1 MKKEKKRIYVL
12 CADGKFVTATFW
24 LGKPFCPLPFLSDCW
39 VTISVVMEWN
49 GMETDMAHT
58 WIGGHNY
65 GRPGTRIGWR
75 LSLSLSL
82 SMTMTMTML
91 SYLPTPTDTLVRSS
105 RAYTRPLPRVTRVS
119 ADSRWWWR
127 RWWMARCDG
136 RSVDARP
143 GYRHASHGWPRGHD
157 GCDLATHQPPTPPRL
172 WIRAPTTSGMTS
184 PRYRIGPTRTRN
196 TEHGGSAVCDWVQLL
211 ARTDIDTA
219 GPNRAHDRPPSRT
232 TKTATLY
239 TNPATSWQ
247 IDVRD
252 HVNTLI
258 VVDLSKSQVD

>member
-1 MKKEKKRIYVL
+1 MKRIYIL

-49 GMETDMAHT
+49 GMEWKRIWHT
-58 WIGGHNY
+58 RIGHNY
-65 GRPGTRIGWR
+65 GRPGARIGWR
-75 LSLSLSL
+75 LSLSLSRGDDDDVIL
-82 SMTMTMTML
+82 P
-91 SYLPTPTDTLVRSS
+91 SYPHRHTRTFVPCLHTSS
-105 RAYTRPLPRVTRVS
+105 AACYTGLRRLAVVVVTVV
-119 ADSRWWWR
+119 DGTVCGDWLTIG
-127 RWWMARCDG
+127 G
-136 RSVDARP
+136 RSTWIPARIP
-143 GYRHASHGWPRGHD
+143 WLATWTRRMWPRQ
-157 GCDLATHQPPTPPRL
+157 QPPSTRQRRLHL
-172 WIRAPTTSGMTS
+172 WIRGIYVRRDLS

-196 TEHGGSAVCDWVQLL
+196 TEHGGSAACDWVQLL
-211 ARTDIDTA
+211 ARTDTDTA

-258 VVDLSKSQVD
+258 VVDLRKPQVN